1 VKTLKLTLCGAIVKQ
16 NGGAKFMLR
25 RVFIESVALIRG
37 FDENRE
43 KQKGDAQNEHT
54 ENDRPCELE

>member
-1 VKTLKLTLCGAIVKQ
+1 LSSKTAAQNLGFWRVLT
-16 NGGAKFMLR
+16 
-25 RVFIESVALIRG
+25 ESVALIRG